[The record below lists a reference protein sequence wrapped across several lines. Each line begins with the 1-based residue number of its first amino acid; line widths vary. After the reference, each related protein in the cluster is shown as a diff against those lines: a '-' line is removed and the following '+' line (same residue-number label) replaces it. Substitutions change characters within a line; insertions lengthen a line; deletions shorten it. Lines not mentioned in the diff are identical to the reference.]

1 MSICCFVI
9 DRYLAVSELML
20 WLEFGTKP
28 AGLICS
34 GLYRI
39 RKEGAGNQL
48 QHYTKICKRL
58 YLCTAPDEHKV
69 MSLLAKHHLH
79 VYFKTHVHT

>member
-34 GLYRI
+34 
-39 RKEGAGNQL
+39 EGAGNQL

-58 YLCTAPDEHKV
+58 HC
-69 MSLLAKHHLH
+69 SG
-79 VYFKTHVHT
+79 